1 MADDL
6 PVAEVD
12 EQADV
17 VPRRP
22 DAHAGQV
29 AAYMGARR
37 PAAEAARD
45 ELKKDYGFCC
55 LAGGVRALT

>member
-6 PVAEVD
+6 PVVEVD

-45 ELKKDYGFCC
+45 DVRHVGLVDRPGVL
-55 LAGGVRALT
+55 LALL